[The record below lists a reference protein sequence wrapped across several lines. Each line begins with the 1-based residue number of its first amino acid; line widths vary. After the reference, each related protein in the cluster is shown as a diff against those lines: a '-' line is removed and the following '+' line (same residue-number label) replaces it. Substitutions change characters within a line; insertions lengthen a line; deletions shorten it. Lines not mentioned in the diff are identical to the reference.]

1 MMAGKGFKRIY
12 NLSGG
17 IKAWQNETA
26 VGPPELG
33 LELFTGAET
42 PEQTIII
49 GYGLEQGLREFYLEM
64 ASQVSA
70 LGSKGLLTRLA
81 DIEIIHQKQLV
92 ALYKKV
98 SGTELS
104 ISDFETTRVQ
114 PAMEGGLS
122 TTEYLQRFNPDL
134 EQEQDILGLAMSIEG
149 QALDLYERGAD
160 QATDT
165 AIRDVLK
172 QIAREERSHIAQ
184 LAKHIDE
191 MA

>member
-17 IKAWQNETA
+17 MKAWQNETA
-26 VGPPELG
+26 IGPPELG
-33 LELFTGAET
+33 LDLFTGAET
-42 PEQTIII
+42 SEQTIII

-64 ASQVSA
+64 AAQVSS
-70 LGSKGLLTRLA
+70 LGSKSLFTRLA
-81 DIEIIHQKQLV
+81 DIEILHQQQLV
-92 ALYKKV
+92 ALYKQV

-104 ISDFETTRVQ
+104 RTDFETKLVQ
-114 PAMEGGLS
+114 PAMEGGLT
-122 TTEYLQRFNPDL
+122 TTEYLLRFNPDL

-160 QATDT
+160 QTTDT
-165 AIRDVLK
+165 AIRDILK